1 MPSSTISIK
10 VNGQWDGAALQKAV
24 RDLESFGGAAKKAAS
39 LYTSNAQRLAVQ
51 AASTEKSISQA
62 FTNGATDMVRFGNE
76 LQDVGQ
82 KAQDVGRKLTESLTV
97 PMLAVGTY
105 SGAMAVQYDT
115 SMANVRKVTDMTEAE
130 LQRLGDAALELS
142 TTQPVTASQILNI
155 EALGAQL
162 GVADDKLQSF
172 SMTVNGLDI
181 ATDMNAEQA
190 GKEMAQFANI
200 VDMSDDSFQNYG
212 STLVALGNN
221 LATTES
227 QISTM
232 SLRLAAAGDIAGM
245 SEADILGMSG
255 AMSSLGIRA
264 EAGGSAMTT
273 IMSKIS
279 KAAAVGGADLEAFAS
294 VAGMSAEEF
303 AAAWESNP
311 MDALIALLDG
321 IHQLDESGQDMNV
334 TLSEMGINEIRQ
346 SDAMRRLANNTDVLK
361 DAVDLANTAWEENS
375 ALTNE
380 VDQRNESMASRL
392 QTLKNKVDEI
402 AINVGGPLVEAFISA
417 LDACQPL
424 IDAVADA
431 ARAFADADEGT
442 QQMVIGLAGI
452 AAGAGPA
459 LNVMGKLT
467 SGAGGLVSALGHA
480 GQDLGVY
487 IDALNTTDGAQVRTY
502 QSADTL
508 ASRTGLLKNEIVKA
522 AGSADDYVAAWEACY
537 DSQKRGQEISKK
549 LVSLRDAES
558 SATGKAA
565 DKIHD
570 RIAALAAESA
580 ECEATY
586 NSNRKLLDGWAE
598 TASKASGAKVEVTGL
613 GSSFKDA
620 AEAAGDMASSSG
632 KSATALETVKGG
644 ASLAATGIASFVKEA
659 AMTAGVSLAIGLVV
673 AAIGDLAMRAQQAE
687 EEERRLAEASMTFG
701 DMAQAAAGDAEA
713 QALGIESISESADKA
728 IDGLIELN
736 QQTAET
742 LQGLAND
749 SASLESFIS
758 IIDDLTAKSSLN
770 ATEQERLAAA
780 VAGYNE
786 ITGSTVEV
794 VDAATGKLSE
804 STDEL
809 HENADAWL
817 ENAQAQAYQE
827 MAVGY
832 IEKQTEAQIGLTK
845 AQEHQAEVQQK
856 YDAAVRQMNR
866 EIDENGTYTAE
877 TAAEVERLSTELSEA
892 KDAVNKYSTD
902 LDSSTESL
910 DGIITAQALLRDDVQ
925 ATKAA
930 LEGFGDGFTGSLSNL
945 GISIDELSVKL
956 TDAGISTEEL
966 NAIGSENISAL
977 ASSVGGDIDAMT
989 WAIST
994 YGTSLDETAIKT
1006 AASAYSIR
1014 NELANMSNAGGM
1026 DLDALST
1033 KLAEA
1038 GISTTDLK
1046 MIGSAN
1052 LDLLAQNCGYN
1063 MDSMIAAIQSYN
1075 DKEMPDKESEAT
1087 VNGNAVD
1094 GRAKTGIDGVNSA
1107 TSSMQSRDVSVNVYG
1122 NFASS
1127 SYILSGLSSTLSNM
1141 PRNVTTYVSQII
1153 SKREKADGGIRLHAD
1168 GGVVVPRYHAGG
1180 AIARK
1185 AVPLDIVGEDGA
1197 EAIVPLTN
1205 RRYSQPF
1212 ADIIAEGF
1220 VKRLSEMPRMRSAMD
1235 LGTPVGRAVPAQVTY
1250 SLNIDGVRFEAN
1262 STVMDALR
1270 TIFNEYNLT
1279 SDMGVM

>member
-76 LQDVGQ
+76 LQDVGK

-97 PMLAVGTY
+97 PMIAVGTY

-200 VDMSDDSFQNYG
+200 VDMSDDAFQNYG

-279 KAAAVGGADLEAFAS
+279 KAAAVGGSDLEAFAS

-417 LDACQPL
+417 LDAGQPL

-442 QQMVIGLAGI
+442 QQMVLGLAGL

-459 LNVMGKLT
+459 INVMGKLT
-467 SGAGGLVSALGHA
+467 SGAGELFAAFGHA
-480 GQDLGVY
+480 KQDIGVY
-487 IDALNTTDGAQVRTY
+487 TDALNTTDGAQVRTY

-508 ASRTGLLKNEIVKA
+508 ASRTGVLRNAIVAA
-522 AGSADDYVAAWEACY
+522 AGGADNYVAAWEACY

-549 LVSLRDAES
+549 LVSLRDAEA

-598 TASKASGAKVEVTGL
+598 TASQTTKTKVEVTGL
-613 GSSFKDA
+613 GTSFRDV
-620 AEAAGDMASSSG
+620 AESTENAASSAKKTG
-632 KSATALETVKGG
+632 EAMG
-644 ASLAATGIASFVKEA
+644 AVDRGMSLAAASAKSFITQAAMLGVTTLAVTAITAVVGELALSFIEA
-659 AMTAGVSLAIGLVV
+659 A
-673 AAIGDLAMRAQQAE
+673 

-701 DMAQAAAGDAEA
+701 DIAQAAASNAEA
-713 QALGIESISESADKA
+713 QALGIESIAESADNA
-728 IDGLIELN
+728 LDGMISLN

-786 ITGSTVEV
+786 ITGSTVEI

-817 ENAQAQAYQE
+817 KNAQAQAYQK
-827 MAVGY
+827 MAVSY
-832 IEKQTEAQIGLTK
+832 IEKQTEAQLELQK
-845 AQEHQAEVQQK
+845 AQEEQAAAQQRVADAQARVNDESERYGHATRDARNELNEAKRALDEADGAVEK
-856 YDAAVRQMNR
+856 Y
-866 EIDENGTYTAE
+866 
-877 TAAEVERLSTELSEA
+877 STELESA
-892 KDAVNKYSTD
+892 
-902 LDSSTESL
+902 TESI
-910 DGIITAQALLRDDVQ
+910 DDITIAQALLRDDVQ
-925 ATKAA
+925 ATKTA
-930 LEGFGDGFTGSLSNL
+930 LQGFGDGFAGSLSNL
-945 GISIDELSVKL
+945 GISLDELSVKL

-977 ASSVGGDIDAMT
+977 AQVFDGNIDQMIWAIQNYNNIPVIDKNGNVTLDDEQLIDAQGNLYT
-989 WAIST
+989 WNGST
-994 YGTSLDETAIKT
+994 LVDQ
-1006 AASAYSIR
+1006 
-1014 NELANMSNAGGM
+1014 
-1026 DLDALST
+1026 D
-1033 KLAEA
+1033 
-1038 GISTTDLK
+1038 
-1046 MIGSAN
+1046 
-1052 LDLLAQNCGYN
+1052 
-1063 MDSMIAAIQSYN
+1063 
-1075 DKEMPDKESEAT
+1075 
-1087 VNGNAVD
+1087 GNAVIND
-1094 GRAKTGIDGVNSA
+1094 VELLDAQGNLYRWNGSSLKNQYGQGDVNQNIDTACTWRDNWNSKGLNSYWASGVVNLTRSITETVRRVAGNAK
-1107 TSSMQSRDVSVNVYG
+1107 
-1122 NFASS
+1122 
-1127 SYILSGLSSTLSNM
+1127 
-1141 PRNVTTYVSQII
+1141 
-1153 SKREKADGGIRLHAD
+1153 GGIRLHAD
-1168 GGVVVPRYHAGG
+1168 GGVVVPRYHADG
-1180 AIARK
+1180 AIARR